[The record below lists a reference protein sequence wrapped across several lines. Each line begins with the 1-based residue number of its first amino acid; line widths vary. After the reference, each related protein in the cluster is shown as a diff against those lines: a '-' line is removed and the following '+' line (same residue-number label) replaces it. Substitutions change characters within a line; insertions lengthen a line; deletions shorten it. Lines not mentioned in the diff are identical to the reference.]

1 MLWLKM
7 RKIKKSTLWVLVA
20 LIVSVSAQENKKAPP
35 TGGITATV
43 ILEKNLL
50 ATGGMEAHQRVQTLL
65 ARGDF
70 GFTSVHW
77 LGDYSFSYK
86 APSSD
91 LLRTRIVSHGTS
103 WIGRREGHR
112 FRHFGPEGP
121 GMLNGVGMEVVE
133 QDWRSLVEWEPSR
146 EYDKVEVIGRAEVD
160 KRPAY
165 ALRFVPKQGDPHVR
179 FYDAETF
186 LLVRMDQVQRF
197 RENKNDP
204 EVAYLVKS
212 YFGEY
217 SVRDGLRLPH
227 VIAITRAEGD
237 LLFTINTVQANAKIE
252 DASFN

>member
-1 MLWLKM
+1 
-7 RKIKKSTLWVLVA
+7 
-20 LIVSVSAQENKKAPP
+20 
-35 TGGITATV
+35 
-43 ILEKNLL
+43 
-50 ATGGMEAHQRVQTLL
+50 
-65 ARGDF
+65 
-70 GFTSVHW
+70 
-77 LGDYSFSYK
+77 
-86 APSSD
+86 
-91 LLRTRIVSHGTS
+91 
-103 WIGRREGHR
+103 
-112 FRHFGPEGP
+112 
-121 GMLNGVGMEVVE
+121 MLNGVGMEVVE

-146 EYDKVEVIGRAEVD
+146 EYDKIEVIGRAEVD

-204 EVAYLVKS
+204 EVAYPVKS
-212 YFGEY
+212 YFREY

-237 LLFTINTVQANAKIE
+237 LLFTINTVQANANIE